1 MCAVIVVGGKV
12 RLSALG
18 DGTTRTCAVA
28 DAVRKHSRQPVLL
41 IHDEHPLLEAF
52 LPSIAEEPH
61 CEAVPVHLVC
71 ALQNSAQAS
80 PAQPHQLPAARVP
93 GVQAHVVTGRATSLK
108 PLAHPRAGQAEGQL
122 ALTAC

>member
-1 MCAVIVVGGKV
+1 MRAVIVVGGKV
-12 RLSALG
+12 RFSVLG
-18 DGTTRTCAVA
+18 DGSTRTSAVV

-61 CEAVPVHLVC
+61 CEALPVHLVC
-71 ALQNSAQAS
+71 TLQSSVQAS
-80 PAQPHQLPAARVP
+80 PAQAHQLPAARAP
-93 GVQAHVVTGRATSLK
+93 GVETYVVAGRTPSLK
-108 PLAHPRAGQAEGQL
+108 AAHPRAGQAEGQL